1 MGVVE
6 IISEKQS
13 KYPERKIS
21 STDSLSIPK
30 SIVSLS
36 KRIEG
41 GLKKKKGRER
51 RLRRMNEDRN
61 HNAVS
66 RGIFA

>member
-41 GLKKKKGRER
+41 GLKKKKEGEK
-51 RLRRMNEDRN
+51 ED
-61 HNAVS
+61 
-66 RGIFA
+66 

>member
-1 MGVVE
+1 MDWLRGEQWGVVE

-41 GLKKKKGRER
+41 GLKKKKEGEK
-51 RLRRMNEDRN
+51 ED
-61 HNAVS
+61 
-66 RGIFA
+66 